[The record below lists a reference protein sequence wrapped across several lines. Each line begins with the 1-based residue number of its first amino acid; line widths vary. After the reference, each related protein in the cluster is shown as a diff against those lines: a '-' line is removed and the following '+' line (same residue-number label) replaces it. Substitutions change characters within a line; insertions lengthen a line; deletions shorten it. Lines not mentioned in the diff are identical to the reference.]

1 MISRSGLAVIAS
13 TFRHRNFALF
23 MWGMTPSLVTLWMQR
38 LAIGWLAWQLTH
50 SPTWLGLIAFADLFP
65 TMVLS
70 PFAGAMMDRINPLKP
85 NLWTQVTIMIQAVVL
100 AVLTF
105 SDLMTIEILFA
116 LGFVLGI
123 NQPFMTMARHTV
135 IPLFVPRHVLG
146 SAIAIDSVLYNT
158 ARFVGP
164 AIAGVVIQA
173 GTGWVFVINALAY
186 AAFIIA
192 LLFIDTKPPER
203 DRSARRG
210 MAADIRE
217 GWRYT
222 AAHPGIGPLLLLLV
236 VSSVASRPV
245 AELLPGFADAVFHR
259 GPVGLSLLAASLGV
273 GATAAAFWLAQRSA
287 VAGLTT
293 IAVLGTLMMGAS
305 LLAFTMSDNFWLALP
320 FLVLV
325 GVTMNLTSTSTQTL
339 IQTAVDG
346 AMRGRVMSFFTIVYR
361 GTPALGAVFM
371 GLVAEWA
378 GLQNAVAGGAVACLL
393 IWGWAVRRRRTMAL
407 ALELRG
413 GG

>member
-1 MISRSGLAVIAS
+1 MISRSGLATIAS

-38 LAIGWLAWQLTH
+38 LAVGWLAWKLTQ

-65 TMVLS
+65 TMLLS

-85 NLWTQVTIMIQAVVL
+85 NLWTQVIILIQAL
-100 AVLTF
+100 ALCVLTF
-105 SDLMTIEILFA
+105 FDLMTIELLFA

-135 IPLFVPRHVLG
+135 IPMFVPRHALG

-164 AIAGVVIQA
+164 AIAGVVILA
-173 GTGWVFVINALAY
+173 GVGWVFAINALAY
-186 AAFIIA
+186 AGFIVA
-192 LLFIDTKPPER
+192 LWFIDATPPER
-203 DRSARRG
+203 DRSARRSL
-210 MAADIRE
+210 AVEIRE

-222 AAHPGIGPLLLLLV
+222 AAHPGIGPVLVLLV
-236 VSSVASRPV
+236 VISIASRPV
-245 AELLPGFADAVFHR
+245 VDLLPGFADAVFHR
-259 GPVGLSLLAASLGV
+259 GPVGLSLLTAAVGI
-273 GATAAAFWLAQRSA
+273 GATATAFWLAQRGA
-287 VAGLTT
+287 VAGLTA
-293 IAVLGTLMMGAS
+293 IAVLGTLMLALALG
-305 LLAFTMSDNFWLALP
+305 AFTLSDNFWLALP
-320 FLVLV
+320 FLALV
-325 GVTMNLTSTSTQTL
+325 GVAMNLTATSTQTL

-346 AMRGRVMSFFTIVYR
+346 AMRGRVMSFFTVVYR
-361 GTPALGAVFM
+361 GAPALGALFM
-371 GLVAEWA
+371 GWAAEWV

-393 IWGWAVRRRRTMAL
+393 IWGWAMRKRRTMAP
-407 ALELRG
+407 ALEGHG